1 MSKST
6 KRLDRSW
13 GGLGLTVF
21 RVRVPARAGVASI
34 RGHVAPVFFGLN
46 SHTGV
51 ASDGFN
57 CIKVTSTLAALE
69 RDKVWLYFGA
79 LLLLALRRLGKQLT
93 GQLLRL
99 YPETAIKDEIDCASG
114 NIGLLPKMF
123 CPCTNLLIASFV
135 LCSAIAPGQ
144 R

>member
-1 MSKST
+1 MSKSA
-6 KRLDRSW
+6 KRLDRFW

-21 RVRVPARAGVASI
+21 RVRVPARARVASI
-34 RGHVAPVFFGLN
+34 RGHVSPVFFGLN
-46 SHTGV
+46 SHIGV

-57 CIKVTSTLAALE
+57 CIKVTFTGAALE
-69 RDKVWLYFGA
+69 RAKVWLYFGA

-99 YPETAIKDEIDCASG
+99 YPETAIKDEMDCASG
-114 NIGLLPKMF
+114 NMDSCPKCSVRAPTSYLL
-123 CPCTNLLIASFV
+123 LSFF
-135 LCSAIAPGQ
+135 A